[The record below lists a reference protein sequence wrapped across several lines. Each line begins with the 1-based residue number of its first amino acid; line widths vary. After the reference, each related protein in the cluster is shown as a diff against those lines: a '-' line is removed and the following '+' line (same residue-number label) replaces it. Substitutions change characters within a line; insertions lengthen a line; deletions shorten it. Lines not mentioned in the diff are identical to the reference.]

1 MAVCNHKGSLPE
13 ARVTHKRGNSGTDTE
28 WSVIKKKFKDGEI
41 FFDISGERGIWTG
54 VQDLMSGKVE
64 AAQVAIAP
72 KELEEAKKELREEM
86 ATGTADVVRYTAQVL
101 TEPQQTQAREN
112 INALGDTD
120 GSVKTNNLAAAI
132 VVTDKIADGAVTTS
146 KIAEG
151 AVTKEILAPKSVTI
165 SRIAD
170 GAVITAKIADDAV
183 TYSKLAADIRAKI
196 DDKQNKTDDSLKTKD
211 KTIVGAINELN
222 TGIAEAG
229 SVVRISDKG
238 PDDFTHDEMMAL
250 NEDKLYILKDGNL
263 YMIEVDA
270 GDVYFIPKLG
280 NAGTMI
286 PAAVSAS
293 LVGGII
299 NISSNTGY
307 CDRDVTIE
315 GETMNRLRFG
325 TSSEIVPVT
334 VNILEDGAWLK
345 IANYF
350 NNKNIDFGQIEITK
364 PDGTVLQ
371 TLEFPEG
378 VKNVLQT
385 MTFSKGDTIVLNSGP
400 LKSKASNKL
409 RIYLVGY
416 GRNGVEKR
424 TFKFIHTG
432 SDSGP
437 WNTIDM
443 IGGE

>member
-1 MAVCNHKGSLPE
+1 MAICNHKGSLPE
-13 ARVTHKRGNSGTDTE
+13 ARVTHKRGNSGTDAE

-86 ATGTADVVRYTAQVL
+86 STGTADVVRYTAQVL

-120 GSVKTNNLAAAI
+120 GSVKTNNLAAAV

-151 AVTKEILAPKSVTI
+151 AV
-165 SRIAD
+165 
-170 GAVITAKIADDAV
+170 ITAKIADDAV
-183 TYSKLAADIRAKI
+183 TYSKLAVDVRAKI

-222 TGIAEAG
+222 TGITEAG
-229 SVVRISDKG
+229 SIVRISDKG
-238 PDDFTHDEMMAL
+238 PDDFTRDEMISL

-270 GDVYFIPKLG
+270 GDVYFTPKLD
-280 NAGTMI
+280 NHTSTQ
-286 PAAVSAS
+286 VSIS
-293 LVGGII
+293 EMPSVLVGNII
-299 NISSNTGY
+299 SIPSNMGY
-307 CDRDVTIE
+307 CDKNVIIE
-315 GETMNRLRFG
+315 GETANRLKFD
-325 TSSEIVPVT
+325 TSSGVT
-334 VNILEDGAWLK
+334 PITINILEDGAWLK

-350 NNKNIDFGQIEITK
+350 NDKNIDSGQIEITK

-371 TLEFPEG
+371 TLEFPAG
-378 VKNVLQT
+378 IKNVLQT
-385 MTFSKGDTIVLNSGP
+385 MTFSKGDTIVLNPGP
-400 LKSKASNKL
+400 LKDKASNKL

-416 GRNGVEKR
+416 GCSGAEKR

-437 WNTIDM
+437 WNM
-443 IGGE
+443 VGEE

>member
-13 ARVTHKRGNSGTDTE
+13 ARVTHKRGNSGTDAE

-132 VVTDKIADGAVTTS
+132 VVTDKIADGAVITS
-146 KIAEG
+146 K
-151 AVTKEILAPKSVTI
+151 
-165 SRIAD
+165 IAD
-170 GAVITAKIADDAV
+170 GAVITAKIADEAV
-183 TYSKLAADIRAKI
+183 IYSKLAADVRAKI

-222 TGIAEAG
+222 TGITEAG

-238 PDDFTHDEMMAL
+238 PDDFTHDEMMSL

-263 YMIEVDA
+263 YMIEVAA
-270 GDVYFIPKLG
+270 GDIYFTPKLD
-280 NAGTMI
+280 NHTSTQVLISEM
-286 PAAVSAS
+286 PSV
-293 LVGGII
+293 LVGNII
-299 NISSNTGY
+299 SIPSNMGY
-307 CDRDVTIE
+307 CDKNVIIE
-315 GETMNRLRFG
+315 GETANRLKFG
-325 TSSEIVPVT
+325 TSSGVTPVT
-334 VNILEDGAWLK
+334 INILEDGAWLK

-350 NNKNIDFGQIEITK
+350 NDKNIDSGQIEITK
-364 PDGTVLQ
+364 PDGTLLQ
-371 TLEFPEG
+371 TLEFPAG
-378 VKNVLQT
+378 IKNVLQT

-416 GRNGVEKR
+416 GYSGAEKR

-437 WNTIDM
+437 WNM
-443 IGGE
+443 VNEE

>member
-13 ARVTHKRGNSGTDTE
+13 ARVTHKRGNSGTDAE

-146 KIAEG
+146 KIA
-151 AVTKEILAPKSVTI
+151 
-165 SRIAD
+165 D
-170 GAVITAKIADDAV
+170 GAVITAKIADGAV
-183 TYSKLAADIRAKI
+183 TYSKLAVDVRAKI
-196 DDKQNKTDDSLKTKD
+196 DDKQDKTDDSLETKD

-222 TGIAEAG
+222 TGIAESG
-229 SVVRISDKG
+229 SVVRINDKG
-238 PDDFTHDEMMAL
+238 PDDFTQDEMMSL
-250 NEDKLYILKDGNL
+250 NRDKLYILKDGNL
-263 YMIEVDA
+263 YMIEVNA
-270 GDVYFIPKLG
+270 EDVYFTPKLD
-280 NAGTMI
+280 NHTSNQVLISEM
-286 PAAVSAS
+286 PSV
-293 LVGGII
+293 LVGNII
-299 NISSNTGY
+299 SIPSNMGY
-307 CDRDVTIE
+307 CDKNVIIE
-315 GETMNRLRFG
+315 GETANRLKFG
-325 TSSEIVPVT
+325 TSSSVTPVT
-334 VNILEDGAWLK
+334 INILEDGAWLK

-378 VKNVLQT
+378 VKKVLQT
-385 MTFSKGDTIVLNSGP
+385 MTFSKGDTIVLNPGP
-400 LKSKASNKL
+400 LKDRASNKL

-416 GRNGVEKR
+416 GCSGAEKR

-437 WNTIDM
+437 WNM
-443 IGGE
+443 VGEE

>member
-13 ARVTHKRGNSGTDTE
+13 ARVTHKRGNSGTDAE
-28 WSVIKKKFKDGEI
+28 WSIIKKKFKDGEI

-86 ATGTADVVRYTAQVL
+86 STGTADVVRYTAQVL

-120 GSVKTNNLAAAI
+120 GSVKTNNLAAAV

-151 AVTKEILAPKSVTI
+151 AV
-165 SRIAD
+165 
-170 GAVITAKIADDAV
+170 ITAKIADDAV
-183 TYSKLAADIRAKI
+183 TYSKLAADVRAKI

-222 TGIAEAG
+222 TGITEAG

-238 PDDFTHDEMMAL
+238 PDDFTHDEMMSL

-270 GDVYFIPKLG
+270 GDTYFTPKLDNHTG
-280 NAGTMI
+280 NQVLISEM
-286 PAAVSAS
+286 PSV
-293 LVGGII
+293 LVGNII
-299 NISSNTGY
+299 SIPSNMGY
-307 CDRDVTIE
+307 CDKNVIIE
-315 GETMNRLRFG
+315 GETANRLRFG
-325 TSSEIVPVT
+325 TSTAVTPVT
-334 VNILEDGAWLK
+334 INVLEDGAYLK

-350 NNKNIDFGQIEITK
+350 NNKNIDSGQIEITK

-378 VKNVLQT
+378 IKNVLRT
-385 MTFSKGDTIVLNSGP
+385 MTFSKGDTIVLNPGP
-400 LKSKASNKL
+400 LKDRASNKL

-416 GRNGVEKR
+416 GCSGAEKR

-437 WNTIDM
+437 WNVIDM
-443 IGGE
+443 SGEE

>member
-13 ARVTHKRGNSGTDTE
+13 ARVTHKRGNSGTDAE
-28 WSVIKKKFKDGEI
+28 WSVIKKKFKDGEV

-120 GSVKTNNLAAAI
+120 GSVKTDNLAAAV
-132 VVTDKIADGAVTTS
+132 VVTDKITDGAITTS
-146 KIAEG
+146 KI
-151 AVTKEILAPKSVTI
+151 S
-165 SRIAD
+165 D

-183 TYSKLAADIRAKI
+183 TYSKLAADVRAKI

-222 TGIAEAG
+222 TAIAESG
-229 SVVRISDKG
+229 SIVRISDKG

-263 YMIEVDA
+263 YMIEVVA
-270 GDVYFIPKLG
+270 GDVYFTPKLG
-280 NAGTMI
+280 NAGTMA

-293 LVGGII
+293 LVGGLI

-307 CDRDVTIE
+307 CDKDVTIE

-325 TSSEIVPVT
+325 TSSAVTPVT
-334 VNILEDGAWLK
+334 INILEDGAWLK

-350 NNKNIDFGQIEITK
+350 NDRNIDSGQIEITK

-378 VKNVLQT
+378 IKNVLQT
-385 MTFSKGDTIVLNSGP
+385 MTFSKGDTIVLNPGP
-400 LKSKASNKL
+400 LKDRASNKL

-416 GRNGVEKR
+416 GRSGAEKR

-437 WNTIDM
+437 WNVIDM
-443 IGGE
+443 SGEE

>member
-13 ARVTHKRGNSGTDTE
+13 ARVTHKRGNSGTDAE
-28 WSVIKKKFKDGEI
+28 WSVIKKKFKDGEV

-86 ATGTADVVRYTAQVL
+86 ATGTADMVRYTAQVL

-120 GSVKTNNLAAAI
+120 GSVKTDNLAAAV
-132 VVTDKIADGAVTTS
+132 VVTDKITDGAITTS
-146 KIAEG
+146 KI
-151 AVTKEILAPKSVTI
+151 S
-165 SRIAD
+165 D

-183 TYSKLAADIRAKI
+183 TYSKLAADVRAKI

-222 TGIAEAG
+222 TGIAESG
-229 SVVRISDKG
+229 SIVRISDKG
-238 PDDFTHDEMMAL
+238 PDDFTRDEMMAL

-263 YMIEVDA
+263 YMIEVVA

-280 NAGTMI
+280 NAGTMA

-293 LVGGII
+293 LVGGLI

-307 CDRDVTIE
+307 CDKDVTIE

-325 TSSEIVPVT
+325 TSSGVTPVT
-334 VNILEDGAWLK
+334 INILEDGAWLK

-350 NNKNIDFGQIEITK
+350 NDRNIDSGQIEITK

-378 VKNVLQT
+378 IKNVLQT

-400 LKSKASNKL
+400 LKDRASNKL

-416 GRNGVEKR
+416 GRSGAEKR

-437 WNTIDM
+437 WNVIDM
-443 IGGE
+443 SGEE

>member
-13 ARVTHKRGNSGTDTE
+13 ARVTHKRGNSGTDAE
-28 WSVIKKKFKDGEI
+28 WSVIKKKFKDGEV

-72 KELEEAKKELREEM
+72 KELEEAKKELREEIS
-86 ATGTADVVRYTAQVL
+86 TGTADVVRYTAQVL

-112 INALGDTD
+112 INALGDTA
-120 GSVKTNNLAAAI
+120 GSVKTDNLAAAV
-132 VVTDKIADGAVTTS
+132 VVTDKITDGAITTS
-146 KIAEG
+146 KI
-151 AVTKEILAPKSVTI
+151 S
-165 SRIAD
+165 D

-183 TYSKLAADIRAKI
+183 TYSKLAADVRAKI

-222 TGIAEAG
+222 TAIAESG
-229 SVVRISDKG
+229 SIVRISDKG

-263 YMIEVDA
+263 YMIEVVA
-270 GDVYFIPKLG
+270 GDVYFTPKLG
-280 NAGTMI
+280 NAGTMA

-293 LVGGII
+293 LVGGLI

-307 CDRDVTIE
+307 CDKDVTIE

-325 TSSEIVPVT
+325 TSSAVT
-334 VNILEDGAWLK
+334 SVTINILEDGAWLK

-350 NNKNIDFGQIEITK
+350 NDRNIDFGQIEITK

-378 VKNVLQT
+378 IKNVLQT
-385 MTFSKGDTIVLNSGP
+385 MTFSKGDTIVLNPGP
-400 LKSKASNKL
+400 LKDRVSNKL

-416 GRNGVEKR
+416 GRSGAEKR

-437 WNTIDM
+437 WNVIDM
-443 IGGE
+443 SGEE

>member
-13 ARVTHKRGNSGTDTE
+13 ARVTHKRGNSGTDAE
-28 WSVIKKKFKDGEI
+28 WSIIKKKFKDGEI

-120 GSVKTNNLAAAI
+120 GSVKTNNLAAAV
-132 VVTDKIADGAVTTS
+132 VVTDKIADGAVITS
-146 KIAEG
+146 K
-151 AVTKEILAPKSVTI
+151 
-165 SRIAD
+165 IAD

-183 TYSKLAADIRAKI
+183 TYSKLAADVRAKI
-196 DDKQNKTDDSLKTKD
+196 DDKQNKVDDSLKTKD

-222 TGIAEAG
+222 TGIAESG

-238 PDDFTHDEMMAL
+238 PDDFTHDEMMSL

-270 GDVYFIPKLG
+270 GDTYFTPKLD
-280 NAGTMI
+280 NHTSNQVLISEM
-286 PAAVSAS
+286 PSV
-293 LVGGII
+293 LVGNII
-299 NISSNTGY
+299 SIPSNMGY
-307 CDRDVTIE
+307 CDKNVIIE
-315 GETMNRLRFG
+315 GETANRLRFG
-325 TSSEIVPVT
+325 TSTAVTPVT
-334 VNILEDGAWLK
+334 INVLEDGAYLK

-350 NNKNIDFGQIEITK
+350 NNKNIDSGQIEITK

-378 VKNVLQT
+378 IKNVLRT
-385 MTFSKGDTIVLNSGP
+385 MTFSKGDTIVLNPGP

-416 GRNGVEKR
+416 GCSGAEKR

-437 WNTIDM
+437 WNVIDM
-443 IGGE
+443 SGEE

>member
-13 ARVTHKRGNSGTDTE
+13 ARVTHKRGNSGTDAE
-28 WSVIKKKFKDGEI
+28 WSVIKKKFKDGEV

-72 KELEEAKKELREEM
+72 KELENAKKELREEM
-86 ATGTADVVRYTAQVL
+86 ITGTADVVRYTAQVL

-112 INALGDTD
+112 INALGNTD
-120 GSVKTNNLAAAI
+120 GSVKTNNLAAAV

-170 GAVITAKIADDAV
+170 GAVITAKIADGAV
-183 TYSKLAADIRAKI
+183 TYSKLAADVQAKV
-196 DDKQNKTDDSLKTKD
+196 DDKQNKTDDSLNTKD

-222 TGIAEAG
+222 IKITEAG

-238 PDDFTHDEMMAL
+238 PDDFTNDEMMAL
-250 NEDKLYILKDGNL
+250 NRDKLYILKDGNL

-270 GDVYFIPKLG
+270 EDVYFTPKLD
-280 NAGTMI
+280 NHTGTQ
-286 PAAVSAS
+286 VSIS
-293 LVGGII
+293 EMPSVLVGSV
-299 NISSNTGY
+299 ISIPSNAGY
-307 CDRDVTIE
+307 CDKNVIIE
-315 GETMNRLRFG
+315 GESANRLKFG
-325 TSSEIVPVT
+325 ASSGVAPVT
-334 VNILEDGAWLK
+334 INILEDGAWLK

-350 NNKNIDFGQIEITK
+350 NDKNIDSGQIEITR
-364 PDGTVLQ
+364 PDGTLLQ
-371 TLEFPEG
+371 TLEFPANK
-378 VKNVLQT
+378 KNVLRT

-400 LKSKASNKL
+400 LKDRASNKL
-409 RIYLVGY
+409 RLYLVGY
-416 GRNGVEKR
+416 GCSGAEKR
-424 TFKFIHTG
+424 SFKFIHTG

-437 WNTIDM
+437 WNV
-443 IGGE
+443 IGEE

>member
-13 ARVTHKRGNSGTDTE
+13 ARVTHKRGNSGTDAE
-28 WSVIKKKFKDGEI
+28 WSIIKKKFKDGEI

-112 INALGDTD
+112 INALGDTA
-120 GSVKTNNLAAAI
+120 GSVKTNNLAAAV

-146 KIAEG
+146 KIA
-151 AVTKEILAPKSVTI
+151 
-165 SRIAD
+165 D
-170 GAVITAKIADDAV
+170 GAVITAKIADGAV
-183 TYSKLAADIRAKI
+183 TYSKLAADVRAKI
-196 DDKQNKTDDSLKTKD
+196 DDKQDKTDDSLETKD

-229 SVVRISDKG
+229 SVVRINDKG
-238 PDDFTHDEMMAL
+238 PDDFTRDEMMAL

-270 GDVYFIPKLG
+270 GDIYFTPKLDNHTG
-280 NAGTMI
+280 NQ
-286 PAAVSAS
+286 VSIS
-293 LVGGII
+293 EMPSVLVGNII
-299 NISSNTGY
+299 SIPSNIGY
-307 CDRDVTIE
+307 CDKNVIIE
-315 GETMNRLRFG
+315 GETANRLKFG
-325 TSSEIVPVT
+325 TSTAVTPVT

-378 VKNVLQT
+378 IKSVLRT
-385 MTFSKGDTIVLNSGP
+385 MTFSKGDTIVLNPGP

-416 GRNGVEKR
+416 GCRGAEKR

-437 WNTIDM
+437 WNI
-443 IGGE
+443 ISVE

>member
-13 ARVTHKRGNSGTDTE
+13 ARVTHKRGNSGTDAE

-41 FFDISGERGIWTG
+41 FFDISGEKGIWTG

-132 VVTDKIADGAVTTS
+132 VITDKIADGAVTTS

-170 GAVITAKIADDAV
+170 GAVITAKIADEAV
-183 TYSKLAADIRAKI
+183 TYSKLAVDVRAKI
-196 DDKQNKTDDSLKTKD
+196 DDKQNKTDDSLETKD

-222 TGIAEAG
+222 TGITEAG
-229 SVVRISDKG
+229 LVVRISDKG
-238 PDDFTHDEMMAL
+238 PDDFTRDEMMAL

-263 YMIEVDA
+263 YMIEVVT
-270 GDVYFIPKLG
+270 GDVYFTPKLDNHTSDQVLISEMPSVLVG
-280 NAGTMI
+280 NIISIPSNAG
-286 PAAVSAS
+286 
-293 LVGGII
+293 
-299 NISSNTGY
+299 Y
-307 CDRDVTIE
+307 CVKNVTIE
-315 GETMNRLRFG
+315 GETANRLKFG
-325 TSSEIVPVT
+325 TSSAVTPVT
-334 VNILEDGAWLK
+334 INILEDGAWLK
-345 IANYF
+345 IVNYF
-350 NNKNIDFGQIEITK
+350 NNKNIDSGQIEITK
-364 PDGTVLQ
+364 PDGTILQ

-378 VKNVLQT
+378 VKKVLQT
-385 MTFSKGDTIVLNSGP
+385 MTFSKGDTIVLNPGP
-400 LKSKASNKL
+400 LKDRASNKL

-416 GRNGVEKR
+416 GCSGAEKR

-437 WNTIDM
+437 WNM
-443 IGGE
+443 VNEE

>member
-13 ARVTHKRGNSGTDTE
+13 ARVTHKRGNSGTDAE
-28 WSVIKKKFKDGEI
+28 WSIIKKKFKDGEI

-86 ATGTADVVRYTAQVL
+86 STGTADVVRYTAQVL

-132 VVTDKIADGAVTTS
+132 VVTDKIADGAVITS
-146 KIAEG
+146 K
-151 AVTKEILAPKSVTI
+151 
-165 SRIAD
+165 IAD

-183 TYSKLAADIRAKI
+183 TYSKLAADVRAKI
-196 DDKQNKTDDSLKTKD
+196 DDKQNKVDDSLNTKD

-222 TGIAEAG
+222 TGIAESG

-238 PDDFTHDEMMAL
+238 PDDFTHDEMMSL

-270 GDVYFIPKLG
+270 GDVYFIPKLD
-280 NAGTMI
+280 NHTSNQVLISEM
-286 PAAVSAS
+286 PSV
-293 LVGGII
+293 LVGNII
-299 NISSNTGY
+299 SIPSNMGY
-307 CDRDVTIE
+307 CDKNVIIE
-315 GETMNRLRFG
+315 GETANRLRFG
-325 TSSEIVPVT
+325 TSTAVAPVT
-334 VNILEDGAWLK
+334 INILEDGAWLK

-350 NNKNIDFGQIEITK
+350 NDRNIDSGQIEITN

-378 VKNVLQT
+378 IKNVLRT
-385 MTFSKGDTIVLNSGP
+385 MTFSKGDTIVLNPGP
-400 LKSKASNKL
+400 LKDRASNKL

-416 GRNGVEKR
+416 GCSGAEKR

-437 WNTIDM
+437 WNVIDM
-443 IGGE
+443 SGEE

>member
-13 ARVTHKRGNSGTDTE
+13 ARVTHKRGNSGTDAE

-112 INALGDTD
+112 INALGDTN
-120 GSVKTNNLAAAI
+120 GSVKTDNLAAAV
-132 VVTDKIADGAVTTS
+132 VVTDKIADSAITTS
-146 KIAEG
+146 K
-151 AVTKEILAPKSVTI
+151 
-165 SRIAD
+165 IAD

-183 TYSKLAADIRAKI
+183 TYSKLAADVRAKI

-222 TGIAEAG
+222 TGITEAG

-263 YMIEVDA
+263 YMIEVVA
-270 GDVYFIPKLG
+270 GDVYFTPKLDNHTG
-280 NAGTMI
+280 DQVLISEMPSVLVGNIISIPSNAGR
-286 PAAVSAS
+286 
-293 LVGGII
+293 
-299 NISSNTGY
+299 
-307 CDRDVTIE
+307 CDKNVIIE
-315 GETMNRLRFG
+315 GETANRLRFG
-325 TSSEIVPVT
+325 TSTSIIPVT
-334 VNILEDGAWLK
+334 INILEDGAWLK

-350 NNKNIDFGQIEITK
+350 NDRNIDSGQIEITK

-378 VKNVLQT
+378 IKNVLQT
-385 MTFSKGDTIVLNSGP
+385 ITFSKGDTIVLNSGP

-416 GRNGVEKR
+416 GCSGAEKR

>member
-1 MAVCNHKGSLPE
+1 MAICNHKGSLPE
-13 ARVTHKRGNSGTDTE
+13 ARVTHKRGNSGTDAE

-112 INALGDTD
+112 INALGDTN
-120 GSVKTNNLAAAI
+120 GSVKTDNLAAAV
-132 VVTDKIADGAVTTS
+132 VVTDKIADSAITTS
-146 KIAEG
+146 K
-151 AVTKEILAPKSVTI
+151 
-165 SRIAD
+165 IAD

-183 TYSKLAADIRAKI
+183 TYSKLAADVRAKI

-222 TGIAEAG
+222 TGITEAG

-263 YMIEVDA
+263 YMIEVVA
-270 GDVYFIPKLG
+270 GDVYFTPKLDNHTG
-280 NAGTMI
+280 NQ
-286 PAAVSAS
+286 VSIS
-293 LVGGII
+293 EMPSVLVGNII
-299 NISSNTGY
+299 SIPSNVGY
-307 CDRDVTIE
+307 CDKNVIIE
-315 GETMNRLRFG
+315 GETANRLRFG
-325 TSSEIVPVT
+325 TSTSIIPVT
-334 VNILEDGAWLK
+334 INILEDGAWLK

-350 NNKNIDFGQIEITK
+350 NDRNIDSGQIEITK

-378 VKNVLQT
+378 IKNVLQT
-385 MTFSKGDTIVLNSGP
+385 ITFSKGDTIVLNSGP

-416 GRNGVEKR
+416 GRNGAEKR

-437 WNTIDM
+437 WNIIDM

>member
-13 ARVTHKRGNSGTDTE
+13 ARVTHKRGNSGTDAE

-112 INALGDTD
+112 INALGDTA
-120 GSVKTNNLAAAI
+120 GSVKTNNLAAAV

-146 KIAEG
+146 KIA
-151 AVTKEILAPKSVTI
+151 
-165 SRIAD
+165 D
-170 GAVITAKIADDAV
+170 GAVITAKIADGAV
-183 TYSKLAADIRAKI
+183 TYSKLAVDVRAKI
-196 DDKQNKTDDSLKTKD
+196 DDKQNKTDDSLETKD

-222 TGIAEAG
+222 TGIAESG

-238 PDDFTHDEMMAL
+238 PDDFTQDEMMSL
-250 NEDKLYILKDGNL
+250 NRDKLYILKDGNL
-263 YMIEVDA
+263 YMIEVNA
-270 GDVYFIPKLG
+270 EDVYFTPKLD
-280 NAGTMI
+280 NHTSNQVLISEM
-286 PAAVSAS
+286 PSV
-293 LVGGII
+293 LVGNII
-299 NISSNTGY
+299 SIPSNMGY
-307 CDRDVTIE
+307 CDKNVIIE
-315 GETMNRLRFG
+315 GETANRLKFG
-325 TSSEIVPVT
+325 TSSSVT
-334 VNILEDGAWLK
+334 PITINVLEDGAWLK

-378 VKNVLQT
+378 VKKVLQT
-385 MTFSKGDTIVLNSGP
+385 MTFSKGDTIVLNPGP
-400 LKSKASNKL
+400 LKDRASNKL

-416 GRNGVEKR
+416 GCSGAEKR

-437 WNTIDM
+437 WNM
-443 IGGE
+443 VGEE

>member
-13 ARVTHKRGNSGTDTE
+13 ARVTHKRGNSGTDAE
-28 WSVIKKKFKDGEI
+28 WSVIKKKFKDGEV

-86 ATGTADVVRYTAQVL
+86 VTGTADMVRYTAQVL

-112 INALGDTD
+112 INALGDTA
-120 GSVKTNNLAAAI
+120 GSVKTDNLAAAV
-132 VVTDKIADGAVTTS
+132 VVTDKITDGAITTS
-146 KIAEG
+146 KI
-151 AVTKEILAPKSVTI
+151 S
-165 SRIAD
+165 D

-183 TYSKLAADIRAKI
+183 TYSKLAADVRAKI

-222 TGIAEAG
+222 TGIAESG
-229 SVVRISDKG
+229 SIVRISDKG
-238 PDDFTHDEMMAL
+238 PDDFTRDEMMAL

-263 YMIEVDA
+263 YMIEVVA
-270 GDVYFIPKLG
+270 GDVYFTPKLG
-280 NAGTMI
+280 NAGTMA

-293 LVGGII
+293 LVGGLI

-307 CDRDVTIE
+307 CDKDVTIE

-325 TSSEIVPVT
+325 TSSAVTPVT
-334 VNILEDGAWLK
+334 INILEDGAWLK

-350 NNKNIDFGQIEITK
+350 NDRNIDFGQIEITK

-378 VKNVLQT
+378 IKNVLQT
-385 MTFSKGDTIVLNSGP
+385 MTFSKGDTIVLNPGP
-400 LKSKASNKL
+400 LKDRASNKL

-416 GRNGVEKR
+416 GRSGAEKR

-437 WNTIDM
+437 WNVIDM
-443 IGGE
+443 SGEE